1 MSLERRRQ
9 MIEPE
14 HPQLSVVRQCEL
26 VSISR
31 SGFYHR
37 PTGETALNL
46 ELMQLIDAQF
56 LETPWYGSRQ
66 MARHLRREGYVVGR
80 KRVRR
85 LMAKM
90 GLAPVYQRP
99 RTTVPHPEHRIFPCL
114 LRDLAID
121 RPNQVWCADI
131 TYLPMRR
138 GFLYLVAVM
147 DWATRKVLAWRVSNT
162 MDVEFCL
169 EALEEAMAR
178 YGRPEIFST
187 DQEGQFTSPRFTGLL
202 QQAGMRT
209 SMDGR
214 GRWMDNVFIERL
226 WRSLKYECVYLHAF
240 ETGTELRTGLSKW
253 IGYYNAGRPHSALAE
268 QTPNEACGAGEMTRL
283 AARRNQDRA
292 HPGRQT
298 VRCMGATSNTP
309 AANQRCAC

>member
-9 MIEPE
+9 MIEPG

-37 PTGETALNL
+37 PAGETALNL
-46 ELMQLIDAQF
+46 DLMRLIDAQF
-56 LETPWYGSRQ
+56 LEAPWYGARQ

-80 KRVRR
+80 KRIRR

-90 GLAPVYQRP
+90 GLAPIYQRP
-99 RTTVPHPEHRIFPCL
+99 RTTVPNPEHRVFPYL
-114 LRDLAID
+114 LRDLVID
-121 RPNQVWCADI
+121 RANQVWCADI

-138 GFLYLVAVM
+138 GFLYMVAVM

-162 MDVEFCL
+162 MEVEFCL
-169 EALEEAMAR
+169 EVLEEAMAR
-178 YGRPEIFST
+178 FGRPEIFNT
-187 DQEGQFTSPRFTGLL
+187 DQGSQFTSPRFTGLL
-202 QQAGMRT
+202 LKAEVRI

-240 ETGTELRTGLSKW
+240 ETGSEVRTGLSKW
-253 IGYYNAGRPHSALAE
+253 IGYYNARRPHSALAGR
-268 QTPNEACGAGEMTRL
+268 TPNEAYAANEVEKL
-283 AARRNQDRA
+283 AA
-292 HPGRQT
+292 
-298 VRCMGATSNTP
+298 
-309 AANQRCAC
+309 

>member
-1 MSLERRRQ
+1 
-9 MIEPE
+9 
-14 HPQLSVVRQCEL
+14 
-26 VSISR
+26 
-31 SGFYHR
+31 
-37 PTGETALNL
+37 
-46 ELMQLIDAQF
+46 
-56 LETPWYGSRQ
+56 
-66 MARHLRREGYVVGR
+66 
-80 KRVRR
+80 
-85 LMAKM
+85 
-90 GLAPVYQRP
+90 
-99 RTTVPHPEHRIFPCL
+99 
-114 LRDLAID
+114 
-121 RPNQVWCADI
+121 
-131 TYLPMRR
+131 
-138 GFLYLVAVM
+138 
-147 DWATRKVLAWRVSNT
+147 
-162 MDVEFCL
+162 
-169 EALEEAMAR
+169 
-178 YGRPEIFST
+178 
-187 DQEGQFTSPRFTGLL
+187 LL